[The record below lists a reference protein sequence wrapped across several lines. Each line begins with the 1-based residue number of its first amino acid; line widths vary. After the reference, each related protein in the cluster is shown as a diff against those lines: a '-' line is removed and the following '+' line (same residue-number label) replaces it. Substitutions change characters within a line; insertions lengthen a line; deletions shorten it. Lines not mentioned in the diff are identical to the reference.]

1 MTVPRK
7 SRSSS
12 GAVMGISSARSRP
25 DPPADDRCADQPGQ
39 RDGPGCPG
47 TRYPDAIWPD
57 RWHRTYPMCAAC
69 WQTTRQ
75 VASQRR
81 PGLVIWDT
89 TSPARRLK

>member
-1 MTVPRK
+1 
-7 SRSSS
+7 
-12 GAVMGISSARSRP
+12 
-25 DPPADDRCADQPGQ
+25 
-39 RDGPGCPG
+39 
-47 TRYPDAIWPD
+47 
-57 RWHRTYPMCAAC
+57 MCAAC